1 MNPGARRI
9 AVVGL
14 TSWGLGLG
22 LTLASAGLEAVL
34 VARDPEEAR
43 ALEVSRRHRR
53 LPDVPLPASVGV
65 TYAGKSAFAGVSAI
79 LLAVPAQRM
88 RQNLRSLRSL
98 LPAGVALVSAS
109 KGLESET
116 HLRMS
121 EVIAEEAGPE
131 QRIAVLSG
139 PNLVLEIVG
148 GQPAAA
154 VLASSDAGLATA
166 LQAMLAT
173 PRLRLYTSRD
183 VTGVEIGGA
192 LKNVIALAVGLGE
205 GMGYGDNARAALMTR
220 GLAEIVRLG
229 VAMGA
234 DPLTFAGLSG
244 LGDLIA
250 TCASPLSRNHRAG
263 RLLAKGLSRAEVE
276 AEIDE
281 VVEGITTT
289 AAALALACRLNVAM
303 PITEQLYRVLYQ
315 DLPPREAAATL
326 MLRDLTNEPPI

>member
-1 MNPGARRI
+1 MNSGARRV

-14 TSWGLGLG
+14 TSWGLGLCSM
-22 LTLASAGLEAVL
+22 LAAGGLETVL
-34 VARDPEEAR
+34 LARDPREAS
-43 ALEVSRRHRR
+43 ALSKTRRHRR
-53 LPDVPLPASVGV
+53 LPDVALPDSVAV
-65 TYAGKSAFAGVSAI
+65 LCPDEAAFDAVAA
-79 LLAVPAQRM
+79 LVLAVPAQRM
-88 RQNLRSLRSL
+88 RDNLRRLRTL
-98 LPAGVALVSAS
+98 LPPGVPLVSAS
-109 KGLESET
+109 KGLEGET
-116 HLRMS
+116 LLRMS
-121 EVIAEEAGPE
+121 EVIAQEIGSAHPV
-131 QRIAVLSG
+131 AVLSG
-139 PNLVLEIVG
+139 PNLVPEIVR

-154 VLASSDAGLATA
+154 VLASNDAELAAGLQA
-166 LQAMLAT
+166 LLAN

-220 GLAEIVRLG
+220 GLAEMVRLG

-263 RLLAKGLSRAEVE
+263 KLLAKGLSRSEVE

-281 VVEGITTT
+281 VVEGISTTS
-289 AAALALACRLNVAM
+289 AATALACRMGVAM
-303 PITEQLYRVLYQ
+303 PVTEQLYRVLYQ
-315 DLPPREAAATL
+315 NLPPSEAAAGL
-326 MLRDLTNEPPI
+326 MLRALTDEPPI